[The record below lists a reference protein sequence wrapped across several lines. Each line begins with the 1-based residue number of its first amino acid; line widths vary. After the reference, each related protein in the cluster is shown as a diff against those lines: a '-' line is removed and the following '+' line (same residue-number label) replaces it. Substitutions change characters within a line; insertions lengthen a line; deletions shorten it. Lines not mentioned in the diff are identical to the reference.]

1 MALIMP
7 WSKPASSGDILSH
20 VRDIPL
26 GNIIRDEVLAAI
38 LRGEF
43 RPGDRITEPTIASRL
58 GVSRVP
64 VREALRELEAMGLL
78 ESRKHAGMLVRQ
90 LSPRETAE
98 LYELRSVLDAYAGR
112 IAGAR
117 ADPAFVAL
125 LEKRLAAMD
134 AAAQRKDLLAYYE
147 ANVHF
152 HWDIMQ
158 ACGNSQIIAVYQGAV
173 QKLHL
178 ARLRNLATDVGIL
191 NSLTEHHAMVDAIR
205 AGQAELCAQLMANHV
220 KAAGKRLEKIL
231 FGADNNEEKRSA

>member
-7 WSKPASSGDILSH
+7 WSKPAASESILSH

-26 GNIIRDEVLAAI
+26 RNIIRDEVLAAI

-43 RPGDRITEPTIASRL
+43 RPGDRIPEPLIAGRL

-78 ESRKHAGMLVRQ
+78 ESRKHAGMVVRQ
-90 LSPRETAE
+90 LYARETAE

-112 IAGAR
+112 IAGAS
-117 ADPAFVAL
+117 ADPALVAL
-125 LEKRLAAMD
+125 LELRLAAME
-134 AAAQRKDLLAYYE
+134 AAAQRKDVMAYYE

-158 ACGNSQIIAVYQGAV
+158 ASGNSQIIAIYQGAV

-178 ARLRNLATDVGIL
+178 ARLRNLSTDVGIL
-191 NSLTEHHAMVDAIR
+191 NSLSEHHAMVEAIR
-205 AGQAELCAQLMANHV
+205 SGQAELCAQLMANHV

-231 FGADNNEEKRSA
+231 FGGDDNEEKRSA

>member
-112 IAGAR
+112 IAGAS
-117 ADPAFVAL
+117 ADPALVAL
-125 LEKRLAAMD
+125 LEKRLAAME
-134 AAAQRKDLLAYYE
+134 AAAQRKDLMAYYE

-158 ACGNSQIIAVYQGAV
+158 ACGNSQIIAIYQGAV

-178 ARLRNLATDVGIL
+178 ARLRNLSTDVGIL

-231 FGADNNEEKRSA
+231 FGGDNDEEKRSA

>member
-7 WSKPASSGDILSH
+7 WSKPASSGDILSN

-90 LSPRETAE
+90 LSPQETAE

-112 IAGAR
+112 IAGAS
-117 ADPAFVAL
+117 ADPALVAL
-125 LEKRLAAMD
+125 LEKRLAAME
-134 AAAQRKDLLAYYE
+134 AAAQRKDLMAYYE

-178 ARLRNLATDVGIL
+178 ARLRNLSTDVGIL

-205 AGQAELCAQLMANHV
+205 AGKAELCAQLMANHV

-231 FGADNNEEKRSA
+231 FGGDNNEEKRSA

>member
-7 WSKPASSGDILSH
+7 WTTPGPSTAMLSH

-43 RPGDRITEPTIASRL
+43 APGDRITEPMIAGRL

-90 LSPRETAE
+90 LSAQETAE
-98 LYELRSVLDAYAGR
+98 LYELRSVIDAHAGR
-112 IAGAR
+112 VAGSVS
-117 ADPAFVAL
+117 DPALVAA
-125 LEKRLAAMD
+125 LEQCLAKME
-134 AAAQRKDLLAYYE
+134 AAAQRNDLMAYYE
-147 ANVHF
+147 ANVRF
-152 HWDIMQ
+152 HWDIVQ
-158 ACGNSQIIAVYQGAV
+158 ACGNSQIIAIYQGAV

-178 ARLRNLATDVGIL
+178 ARLRNLSTDVGIL
-191 NSLTEHHAMVDAIR
+191 NSLMEHHAIVDAIR
-205 AGQAELCAQLMANHV
+205 QGQAEWCAELMSHHV
-220 KAAGKRLEKIL
+220 KAAGERLKKVL
-231 FGADNNEEKRSA
+231 FGGDKNEEKRSA